1 MRPRALLLLALPLA
15 ARAPL
20 AAQVPNELTAQE
32 RADGWR
38 LLFDGRTT
46 AGWRGYHR
54 QGIPAGWQVREG
66 ALTRVAA
73 AGDIVTTGKFESFD
87 LTWDW
92 KIAPGGNSGV
102 LYHVTEEAD
111 EPYESGPEYQILDDA
126 RSRPDGLSRLT
137 SAGACYALYPVV
149 RQLAKPAGQWNHSR
163 LLVDR
168 GHVTHWLN
176 GVKAAEYTLGS
187 PDWDRRVAASK
198 FNEWPQFGKAATG
211 FIDLQDHGSEVAYR
225 NLKIRELR

>member
-1 MRPRALLLLALPLA
+1 MKLLAPLVLALPFLV
-15 ARAPL
+15 APL
-20 AAQVPNELTAQE
+20 AAQAPNTLTAQE
-32 RADGWR
+32 KAEGWR

-46 AGWRGYHR
+46 TGWRGYR
-54 QGIPAGWQVREG
+54 KQGIPAGWQARDG
-66 ALTRVAA
+66 ALTRVAS
-73 AGDIVTTGKFESFD
+73 AGDIVTTGKYESFD

-102 LYHVTEEAD
+102 MYHVTEELN
-111 EPYESGPEYQILDDA
+111 EPYETGPEYQILDDQ
-126 RSRPDGLSRLT
+126 RFRPDGLSLLT
-137 SAGACYALYPVV
+137 SAGACYALYPIP
-149 RQLAKPAGQWNHSR
+149 RHLAKPAGQWNHSR
-163 LLVDR
+163 LLVDH

-187 PDWDRRVAASK
+187 PDWDRRVTASK
-198 FNEWPQFGKAATG
+198 FKEWPQFGKAATG